1 MTFEEWFDEIEGYAT
16 RGERFMDW
24 MSHSGTHSGDA
35 HMGKDWLLAAY
46 NAGFKQGQSTLSGA
60 HGVPTPPYEKPMPS
74 PFPRPFIPDPFSGVP
89 SCSKCGL
96 KLDGV
101 MGYVCNDQY
110 CPTFARI
117 WSGDVRAPEITV
129 TSLGMSP
136 YFGSGSSPRGIK

>member
-1 MTFEEWFDEIEGYAT
+1 MTFEDWFDEIEGYAT
-16 RGERFMDW
+16 RGERFIEDW
-24 MSHSGTHSGDA
+24 MTSQTCPQ
-35 HMGKDWLLAAY
+35 MGKDWLKAAY
-46 NAGFKQGQSTLSGA
+46 NAGFKQGQSTLSGV
-60 HGVPTPPYEKPMPS
+60 HGVPTPPYEKPMPP
-74 PFPRPFIPDPFSGVP
+74 PFTPNPWPGVR

-110 CPTFARI
+110 CPTFAKT

-136 YFGSGSSPRGIK
+136 YFGSGSSPGGVKCL